1 MLEDSQ
7 EGGIPPGGQS
17 TLSQLMSSLRNMAGG
32 TASYSQYLTQLW
44 ESAYE
49 SIAQFYP
56 TPGIQTLDMA
66 SSDIGDF
73 FGVTKSTKF
82 LDKYKVRDIMRMIRK
97 SPLDAQL
104 KRLGFDDYFIKFDLR
119 DSFCHYLYLRS
130 RHLPEDDKYLG
141 FLIVRNDKF
150 QFKVANHKP
159 EMMEFLQTNFPDLSS
174 VNIVDVPWLSLQNP
188 DKQFTKQKLPGQRYT
203 GSGFGRIVFG
213 MIIDAARQA
222 RRDAISNT
230 PEHFHNAYLYEGF
243 FFVDPLHEAHFRQM
257 KTDLEADIEERG
269 LGAVS
274 FAIDLGGLRLGEE
287 KFSWTAGEQM
297 KPLSLRVKLYFSS
310 FVYTDF
316 IAEEMC
322 EMEHFWID
330 WESVQELVDAA
341 VSVSE

>member
-1 MLEDSQ
+1 MLEESEDAPLAP
-7 EGGIPPGGQS
+7 EGQS
-17 TLSQLMSSLRNMAGG
+17 TLSQLMNSLRSMAGG
-32 TASYSQYLTQLW
+32 SYSQYFTQFF
-44 ESAYE
+44 ESARV
-49 SIAQFYP
+49 SFAQFSP
-56 TPGIQTLDMA
+56 APGFETLDVA
-66 SSDIGDF
+66 SSDAGDF

-82 LDKYKVRDIMRMIRK
+82 LDKYKVRDIMRLIRH

-104 KRLGFDDYFIKFDLR
+104 KRLGFDDYFVKFDLR
-119 DSFCHYLYLRS
+119 DSFCHYMYLRS

-150 QFKVANHKP
+150 QFKVAKHTP
-159 EMMEFLQTNFPDLSS
+159 EMMEFLQTNFPDLGS
-174 VNIVDVPWLSLQNP
+174 VSILDVQWLSLQNP
-188 DKQFTKQKLPGQRYT
+188 AKEFTKQRLPGQKYT

-213 MIIDAARQA
+213 MIMDAARRA

-243 FFVDPLHEAHFRQM
+243 WFVDPLHEAQFRQM
-257 KTDLEADIEERG
+257 KTDLEADIEEKG

-274 FAIDLGGLRLGEE
+274 FAIDLGALRLGEE
-287 KFSWTAGEQM
+287 KFEWKAGEQM
-297 KPLSLRVKLYFSS
+297 KPLSLRAKLYFSS

-316 IAEEMC
+316 IMEEMC

-341 VSVSE
+341 VRVN